1 MKFDCHCHILPGI
14 DDGAQ
19 TLEEAVFLAGKLVEF
34 GYERA
39 ICTSHSSFSFRN
51 TPDTV
56 TAAWHLL
63 QDELARVGIPL
74 DLVPSMEYRLIPQ
87 TWPIIRENGW
97 LLPWEG
103 NHLLVEL
110 PIRDPLKV
118 GDIVPADEMK
128 KLLDEGYQPVLAH
141 PERYLYMSGEDY
153 FHLKELGVCFQRNL
167 GSKEGLYGAA
177 VQERA
182 QWMDAQGLYEFVGSD
197 LHNKRY
203 AEFFE
208 RYVF

>member
-1 MKFDCHCHILPGI
+1 MSATYLQYGYAMKFDCHCHILPGI

-56 TAAWHLL
+56 LPACDLL
-63 QDELARVGIPL
+63 REELSRTGIPL

-97 LLPWEG
+97 AL
-103 NHLLVEL
+103 
-110 PIRDPLKV
+110 R
-118 GDIVPADEMK
+118 
-128 KLLDEGYQPVLAH
+128 
-141 PERYLYMSGEDY
+141 
-153 FHLKELGVCFQRNL
+153 
-167 GSKEGLYGAA
+167 
-177 VQERA
+177 
-182 QWMDAQGLYEFVGSD
+182 
-197 LHNKRY
+197 
-203 AEFFE
+203 
-208 RYVF
+208 